1 MLRPQFTQTLVETLK
16 KQSVNV
22 YGDAGQGQ
30 ARLVA
35 DVSHAMQQD
44 GWLVLTL
51 DMNSWKENY
60 AGMVENLYAQVHL
73 ALPASPKSTKD
84 FGTLLASLDKHS
96 AQTPVLLLMDHFDA
110 LLDNTLHLDTNYKNF
125 FNHINSLRN
134 QAQRAILV
142 LTPKPYGNYS
152 FYTKDDIRST
162 SMLDL
167 DCKQWRKLSHE
178 EVKAEIQRHAPPL
191 DKQSL
196 GQLNLAVY
204 NHPRP
209 LAFLAHCLEQLTL
222 GHDQEQPFAKRLKL
236 WKVNFEHH
244 HKKIWRRKLDCL
256 QNGLTIAKRELGNLS
271 LKVKLLLGTILALGA
286 SLTLF
291 FDKTRTL
298 LQAMGGWFK

>member
-1 MLRPQFTQTLVETLK
+1 MLRPQFTLTLVETLK

-30 ARLVA
+30 ARLVE
-35 DVSHAMQQD
+35 DVSLAMQQD

-84 FGTLLASLDKHS
+84 FGTLLASLDKYS
-96 AQTPVLLLMDHFDA
+96 AQMPMLLLMYHFDA

-134 QAQRAILV
+134 QAQRALLV
-142 LTPKPYGNYS
+142 LTAKPYGDYR

-167 DCKQWRKLSHE
+167 KCTQWRKLSHE
-178 EVKAEIQRHAPPL
+178 EVKADIQRRALQL
-191 DKQSL
+191 DESAL
-196 GQLNLAVY
+196 AQLQLAVY
-204 NHPRP
+204 QHPRP
-209 LAFLAHCLEQLTL
+209 LEFLEHCIDQLAFGNDHA
-222 GHDQEQPFAKRLKL
+222 QPFPKRLKL
-236 WKVNFEHH
+236 WQASFQHER
-244 HKKIWRRKLDCL
+244 KKGARRKLEWL
-256 QNGLTIAKRELGNLS
+256 QNWLSITGKETGNFS
-271 LKVKLLLGTILALGA
+271 RRLKLALFALAGL
-286 SLTLF
+286 LTTSTVF
-291 FDKTRTL
+291 FNKIRTML
-298 LQAMGGWFK
+298 GW

>member
-35 DVSHAMQQD
+35 DVSLAMQQD
-44 GWLVLTL
+44 GWLVLSL

-84 FGTLLASLDKHS
+84 FGTLLASLDKYS
-96 AQTPVLLLMDHFDA
+96 AQMPVLLLMDHFDA

-134 QAQRAILV
+134 QAKRAILV
-142 LTPKPYGNYS
+142 LTPKPYGDYR

-167 DCKQWRKLSHE
+167 KCTQWRKLSHE

-191 DKQSL
+191 DEQSL

-204 NHPRP
+204 HHPRP

-222 GHDQEQPFAKRLKL
+222 GHDQEQHFAQRLKL
-236 WKVNFEHH
+236 WKASFEHH

-256 QNGLTIAKRELGNLS
+256 QNWLSITGKETGNFS
-271 LKVKLLLGTILALGA
+271 RRLKLALFALAGL
-286 SLTLF
+286 LTTSTVF
-291 FDKTRTL
+291 FNKIRTML
-298 LQAMGGWFK
+298 GW